1 MKMRALWIFLGTAI
15 AVAGIYVSAK
25 PLLIKYLLYKYDRAS
40 ANFSRLY
47 DQSSDA
53 SQLAEELRARADI
66 MHDLSML
73 NYLATYDI
81 PIQNPRNDMEDMM
94 LQISSGLTMHK
105 VPISWKIVKNPSGT
119 VLRIMDRPENK
130 ANWAWISRFYFEQT
144 PSQQENDPNHK
155 GPILIHI
162 P

>member
-1 MKMRALWIFLGTAI
+1 MRLLWFVLGTAI

-47 DQSSDA
+47 DHSSDT

-73 NYLATYDI
+73 NYLTTYDI
-81 PIQNPRNDMEDMM
+81 PIHNPRSDVEDLM

-105 VPISWKIVKNPSGT
+105 VPISWKLVKNPSGT
-119 VLRIMDRPENK
+119 VMRIMDQPENK
-130 ANWAWISRFYFEQT
+130 ANWAWIAQFYFEQT
-144 PSQQENDPNHK
+144 PEQQSNDPNHK
-155 GPILIHI
+155 GPILIHM